1 MSEVAAADQRS
12 QRGLDLLNFFI
23 ADVQTGFGPF
33 IAIYLTTLHWTEL
46 QIGGVLALGS
56 FAGMASQLPGGAL
69 VDAMASKRFAALLAI
84 LAITGS
90 ALLFIFAPTQFG
102 VGLAEILHG
111 FASCMLNPAVAA
123 VSIGLVG
130 HAALGERLGRNARFS
145 SLGAGVAAGIM
156 GACGTYLAPGSV
168 FWLTAALC
176 APALWALS
184 RVGRPA
190 PVPRVGGRLPAWRE
204 VAALAADK
212 RLLAFMACIV
222 MFQLA
227 DASMLPFV
235 GNEMAGRAGR
245 VANLVIAACLVGP
258 QAVVAVIAAW
268 VGRTAQRARR
278 WVLLLGFGA
287 EPVRAVLFA
296 VTSAPVPV
304 VLIQGL
310 NGVSAAVIGVTLPL
324 IAADIARERGHFNL
338 TMGAIGLAVGL
349 GATASNAMAG
359 AVADAAGVKAAFLA
373 LAGAGAV
380 ATAMVWWLMPDS
392 RQDVVGLP
400 AAVRESESVMR

>member
-1 MSEVAAADQRS
+1 LSEAAAPGQRS

-33 IAIYLTTLHWTEL
+33 IAIYLTTRHWTEL

-123 VSIGLVG
+123 ISIGLVG
-130 HAALGERLGRNARFS
+130 HAALGERLGRNARFA

-168 FWLTAALC
+168 FWLTAALG

-190 PVPRVGGRLPAWRE
+190 PVSRVGGRLPAWRE

-235 GNEMAGRAGR
+235 GNEMAGRAGS

-258 QAVVAVIAAW
+258 QAVVVVIAAW

-287 EPVRAVLFA
+287 EPVRALLFA

-373 LAGAGAV
+373 LAGAGAA
-380 ATAMVWWLMPDS
+380 ATAMVWWLIPDA
-392 RQDVVGLP
+392 RQDVMTQP
-400 AAVRESESVMR
+400 SAVRESERVMR